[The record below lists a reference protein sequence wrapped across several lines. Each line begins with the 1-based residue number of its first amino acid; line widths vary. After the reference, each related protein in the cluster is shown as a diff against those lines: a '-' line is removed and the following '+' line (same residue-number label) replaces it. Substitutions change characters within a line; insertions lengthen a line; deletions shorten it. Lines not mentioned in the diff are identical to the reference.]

1 MTEDDLRAEGA
12 RDEIGGASV
21 GVSAALDLRSM
32 MIELLGDTSKS
43 LSNFFLRFVGVLV
56 FGAVK
61 NEDGLVAEGGCCG

>member
-1 MTEDDLRAEGA
+1 LRAEGA

-61 NEDGLVAEGGCCG
+61 N